1 MLSEDPRMRHSFPS
15 RLLYFGIDLFRC
27 VPLWPNQQ
35 QIGPHARP
43 YLIARNHDSRTCAFA
58 FGELASRSHANFQ
71 LLGFSADNWAIEV
84 RLIQSILDAA
94 PSRTTAITRLQ
105 INAGAARL
113 WRGTGLHK
121 GRRFY
126 TSSPQPQQHRKKSP
140 TPRPFHASRPS

>member
-43 YLIARNHDSRTCAFA
+43 YLIARNHDGGTWSFVW
-58 FGELASRSHANFQ
+58 GGLARGSNGIFQ
-71 LLGFSADNWAIEV
+71 FLGFPAENGEKKAG
-84 RLIQSILDAA
+84 LTKSILDGA
-94 PSRTTAITRLQ
+94 PPPKTAIARLQ

-113 WRGTGLHK
+113 WRGARLHK
-121 GRRFY
+121 
-126 TSSPQPQQHRKKSP
+126 
-140 TPRPFHASRPS
+140 

>member
-43 YLIARNHDSRTCAFA
+43 YLTARNHDSRTCAFA
-58 FGELASRSHANFQ
+58 FGELASRSHAMFQ

-84 RLIQSILDAA
+84 RLIQSILGRA
-94 PSRTTAITRLQ
+94 PSRTTAIARLP
-105 INAGAARL
+105 INAGAERV
-113 WRGTGLHK
+113 WRGGPLPK
-121 GRRFY
+121 GG
-126 TSSPQPQQHRKKSP
+126 SSY
-140 TPRPFHASRPS
+140 